1 MSTPPRY
8 NKGMS
13 DAQIAQVTEFVPLV
27 AREAVREEIW
37 HDVTTHPAQNGSYFV
52 SKYTE
57 RYGVSRR
64 TVYGWLKSV
73 RQIKRHTCYTQDEA
87 NTALSNYVNTLHLAQ
102 ERLWDIVDD
111 KTTSGGTR
119 VQALRSIVASEQKL
133 FTIIDNEGSNPLSV
147 RARQVYG

>member
-1 MSTPPRY
+1 
-8 NKGMS
+8 MS
-13 DAQIAQVTEFVPLV
+13 DAQIAQITEIVSLV
-27 AREAVREEIW
+27 DRESVREELW

-52 SKYTE
+52 EKYTQ
-57 RYGVSRR
+57 RYNVSRR

-73 RQIKRHTCYTQDEA
+73 RLIKRRTSFTQDDA
-87 NTALSNYVNTLHLAQ
+87 NIALSNYVDTLRLAQ

-111 KTTSGGTR
+111 KLTSGGAR

>member
-1 MSTPPRY
+1 MT
-8 NKGMS
+8 
-13 DAQIAQVTEFVPLV
+13 DAQIAQIKSDAASVSLLVPLV
-27 AREAVREEIW
+27 DRDAVREELW

-52 SKYTE
+52 AKYTE
-57 RYGVSRR
+57 KYGVSRR

-73 RQIKRHTCYTQDEA
+73 RQIKRHTCFTQDDA
-87 NTALSNYVNTLHLAQ
+87 NIAMSNYVDTLRLAQ

-111 KTTSGGTR
+111 KNTSGGTR